1 MGRILVIHPHQ
12 GFLDMVAR
20 ILTDR
25 YEVQVLEHYRPAE
38 TRLATGAPYEA
49 VLCGLSE
56 PAWAIRIFEKAAAAS
71 EHTRLI
77 PIASDLTQL
86 DWFRDQW
93 NSDAPRKQNYGSV
106 GQEWLPEHV
115 TVGDIHALFASHAQE
130 QAPDAVGTQAVN
142 D

>member
-12 GFLDMVAR
+12 AFLDMVAR

-25 YEVQVLEHYRPAE
+25 YEVEVLEHYRPAE

-130 QAPDAVGTQAVN
+130 QAPDAAGIQAVN